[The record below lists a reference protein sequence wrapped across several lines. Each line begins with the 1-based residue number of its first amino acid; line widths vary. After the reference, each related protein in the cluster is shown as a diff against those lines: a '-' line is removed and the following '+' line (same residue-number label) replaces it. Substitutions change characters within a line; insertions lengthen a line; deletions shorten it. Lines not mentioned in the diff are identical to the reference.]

1 MREDNNNNNNRK
13 KSNMKKKTKKKKARQ
28 IKKIAKD
35 VANMYE
41 DMNREERGTVYMF
54 HNTVLNTMLFVNARD
69 ADEASM
75 IFDSC
80 GFARRSDWKI
90 FLEMGQQPTDEPVD
104 NDQKECRY
112 H

>member
-1 MREDNNNNNNRK
+1 
-13 KSNMKKKTKKKKARQ
+13 MKKKKKKARS
-28 IKKIAKD
+28 IKNINKD
-35 VANMYE
+35 VANMYK
-41 DMNREERGTVYMF
+41 DMNREDKGTVYMF
-54 HNTVLNTMLFVNARD
+54 HNTVLNIMLFVNCKD
-69 ADEASM
+69 AEEASL

-104 NDQKECRY
+104 DNDKECRY

>member
-1 MREDNNNNNNRK
+1 MRK
-13 KSNMKKKTKKKKARQ
+13 KTRKKKERP

-35 VANMYE
+35 VSDLYK
-41 DMNREERGTVYMF
+41 DMNREEIGTVYMF
-54 HNTVLNTMLFVNARD
+54 HNIVLNTMLFVNAQS
-69 ADEASM
+69 AEEAST

-104 NDQKECRY
+104 EDHEECRY

>member
-13 KSNMKKKTKKKKARQ
+13 KSNMTKKTKKKKAKS
-28 IKKIAKD
+28 IKKIVKD
-35 VANMYE
+35 VTNIYK
-41 DMNREERGTVYMF
+41 DVDRDNKGVVYMF
-54 HNTVLNTMLFVNARD
+54 HNIVLNTMLFVNAED
-69 ADEASM
+69 GEEAAA

-90 FLEMGQQPTDEPVD
+90 FLELGQQPTDGPVD
-104 NDQKECRY
+104 EDHEECRY